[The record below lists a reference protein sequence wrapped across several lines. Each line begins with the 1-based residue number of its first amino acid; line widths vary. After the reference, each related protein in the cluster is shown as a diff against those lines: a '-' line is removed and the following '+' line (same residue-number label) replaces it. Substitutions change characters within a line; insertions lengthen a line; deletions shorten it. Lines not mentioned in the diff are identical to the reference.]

1 MQEAFYTF
9 STIAFIGLIFWGP
22 IHRRAL
28 VGRPHAALII
38 RYLFVGSGAF
48 TLWAIVS
55 IIGWGLIREN
65 VIPGASPFIW
75 GSIPSST
82 FTLAV
87 GVLVSVLVLPP
98 ARARAI
104 ETAMVEKAPPDEDAL
119 PPEHHWTD
127 GLRWYEQIGVIVA
140 SIVGALFHLGWY
152 ALIAVIGV
160 GVLIIAYIA
169 LQGLSDISIA
179 QAVLIGAIIIA
190 AAIYNSNRR

>member
-1 MQEAFYTF
+1 MQGAFYTF
-9 STIAFIGLIFWGP
+9 STIAFIGLFFWGP
-22 IHRRAL
+22 FHRRVL

-38 RYLFVGSGAF
+38 RYLFVVSGAF

-65 VIPGASPFIW
+65 VMPSASPFIW
-75 GSIPSST
+75 GSIPSSV

-104 ETAMVEKAPPDEDAL
+104 ETAMVEKAPPDEAA
-119 PPEHHWTD
+119 PPREPHWTD

-140 SIVGALFHLGWY
+140 SVVGALFHLGWY

-160 GVLIIAYIA
+160 GILIIAYIA
-169 LQGLSDISIA
+169 LQGLSDISVP

-190 AAIYNSNRR
+190 AAIYNSRR